1 MLSWIEAGT
10 TSVQELRASS
20 YLREAAPGSMHMEE
34 GKKESICEILCDM
47 LTAVLNEEGAYKV

>member
-20 YLREAAPGSMHMEE
+20 SLRGAAPSMPMEE

-47 LTAVLNEEGAYKV
+47 LTAVLNEEGA